1 MSNSTDFFGALGI
14 FAGLAGIC
22 FFGWQSTKM
31 SETAKKLDMSL
42 EELSRKQPVDIQESV
57 VNKAVQ
63 RAVERQVHDHV
74 NSAIGT
80 DLITDLSDMNTR
92 VKEAVNDRFD
102 ELSKKT
108 SSLVAKEISGWDLTE
123 LRRKVKEDA
132 RDKIIEK
139 LEDEIDDA
147 KEKAHEK
154 FEKKLD
160 GILDSYDGKLT
171 TEFKYELLEKLL

>member
-1 MSNSTDFFGALGI
+1 MSNNEFFGALGF

-22 FFGWQSTKM
+22 FFGYQSTKM

-42 EELSRKQPVDIQESV
+42 EDLARKQPVDIQEAV

-63 RAVERQVHDHV
+63 RAVEKQVQDNV
-74 NSAIGT
+74 ANAIRK
-80 DLITDLSDMNTR
+80 ISNKINSDMNSR

-108 SSLVAKEISGWDLTE
+108 SSLVAKEISGWDLAE
-123 LRRKVKEDA
+123 LKRNVKEDA
-132 RDKIIEK
+132 RDKIVEK
-139 LEDEIDDA
+139 LEEEIDEA

-160 GILDSYDGKLT
+160 SILDSYDGKLT
-171 TEFKYELLEKLL
+171 TEFKYELLKKLL